1 MGITE
6 VLLHEAFSPENYL
19 QLIRVENRK
28 SLIAG
33 RFGEK
38 IKGHDS
44 QKSRLHW
51 VTGGG
56 GGAGK
61 YLQIWKS
68 LKENLKNSLVK
79 NK

>member
-1 MGITE
+1 MFYFDGSKEDPNYHLPMGITE

-38 IKGHDS
+38 IEGHDN
-44 QKSRLHW
+44 QKSRLH
-51 VTGGG
+51 
-56 GGAGK
+56 
-61 YLQIWKS
+61 
-68 LKENLKNSLVK
+68 
-79 NK
+79 

>member
-38 IKGHDS
+38 IKGHDN

-56 GGAGK
+56 GWWGRWE
-61 YLQIWKS
+61 IPP
-68 LKENLKNSLVK
+68 NLKIFERKFEEQFS
-79 NK
+79 